1 MRQIL
6 GWSEDKY
13 RKDKVARGG
22 YNWRK
27 EFRKRIEEAEW
38 TPHGYKHKKAKTVEE
53 AREISMTGKNPPA
66 QYLPDVDNRKLER
79 EALRKAEYIYV
90 DEGGAVFF
98 IYNAGKV
105 IGFDK
110 GKPAKWIRA
119 ELTKGKTPTLHGHP
133 MSEKRVKEYI
143 EGKKKLR
150 VLRRKRIDE

>member
-1 MRQIL
+1 M
-6 GWSEDKY
+6 
-13 RKDKVARGG
+13 
-22 YNWRK
+22 
-27 EFRKRIEEAEW
+27 
-38 TPHGYKHKKAKTVEE
+38 EE

-98 IYNAGKV
+98 IYDAGKV

-143 EGKKKLR
+143 EGKKKKLR